1 MAGRG
6 MREKALYLSFS
17 YPLDDC
23 FERVIKIGGGGEGK
37 KERKKRKKRKNEER
51 EEKRKERKKKEGEG
65 RRAARMPLKL

>member
-23 FERVIKIGGGGEGK
+23 FERVIKIEGGGG

>member
-23 FERVIKIGGGGEGK
+23 FERVIKIEGGGGK

>member
-23 FERVIKIGGGGEGK
+23 FERVIKIGGGEGK

>member
-23 FERVIKIGGGGEGK
+23 FERVIKIERGGGGRKKEKRGRKEKTKREKK
-37 KERKKRKKRKNEER
+37 KERR
-51 EEKRKERKKKEGEG
+51 EKKKKERDEEL
-65 RRAARMPLKL
+65 RECL

>member
-23 FERVIKIGGGGEGK
+23 FERVIKIGGGK
-37 KERKKRKKRKNEER
+37 KERKKRKKKKNEER

-65 RRAARMPLKL
+65 RRGARMPLKL